1 MFQRNPNRRFFIWRC
16 TEDRERY
23 HRRWRPL
30 KSAEMGSYKLSAISF
45 LHISSSWSSCKQFYC
60 HVKSSASHRKNA
72 FAASSQ
78 RWIENT
84 CMVHDVESRWLL
96 PYSALL
102 SYWTRIIRYRFD
114 LSVMILEEGSY
125 VVLVRVWGRRKG
137 RMNELCL
144 AVVGRM
150 NELCL
155 AVVFSARSPLPKE
168 RFTAM
173 CIYKQCNAF
182 SIVFG
187 QCSGCR
193 AFFSTSFIREHSSRA
208 FTIRFFMYCNFRIQI

>member
-1 MFQRNPNRRFFIWRC
+1 
-16 TEDRERY
+16 
-23 HRRWRPL
+23 
-30 KSAEMGSYKLSAISF
+30 MG
-45 LHISSSWSSCKQFYC
+45 
-60 HVKSSASHRKNA
+60 HRKNA

-137 RMNELCL
+137 RIERTVLS
-144 AVVGRM
+144 GRWTH
-150 NELCL
+150 
-155 AVVFSARSPLPKE
+155 E
-168 RFTAM
+168 RTVLG
-173 CIYKQCNAF
+173 
-182 SIVFG
+182 S
-187 QCSGCR
+187 R
-193 AFFSTSFIREHSSRA
+193 FFSSISAAE
-208 FTIRFFMYCNFRIQI
+208 